1 MDQPKM
7 ERMLR
12 LMKFLSGN
20 VNYSVQELSVNLG
33 MSVRTIYRYI
43 DTFKSAGF
51 AVTKLHGD
59 CYKLGSLPKDTLD
72 LERLIYF
79 SEEEA
84 YLVNSLI
91 DGLTPTNSLK
101 SNLKQKLSAI
111 YKSTSIAEY
120 VDARSNAAHVQTLGE
135 AIDRQLK
142 VVLKN
147 YESGNS
153 HTIRDRFIEPFAF
166 TADYIDVWGYDL
178 EDGKNKTF
186 KIARID
192 EVVLT
197 GGAWS
202 CEMQHRKSG
211 TDIFRMSGEVPYRVK
226 LRLSFMA
233 KNLLVEEYPLA
244 GKYLSREGKDW
255 ILDTEVFSMNGV
267 GRFVSGLM
275 GEVEII
281 VGEELR
287 SFLKE
292 YGKKFFDGVN
302 ERYTAYA
309 KLLEPKIGIPYTTI
323 TPLIFIFV
331 RSCVHYAMFEDE
343 YYLKSQM
350 EILKQGVSLFA
361 EKYRSQYQN
370 GGDSK

>member
-12 LMKFLSGN
+12 LMKLLSGN
-20 VNYSVQELSVNLG
+20 VNYSVQELSVKLG

-59 CYKLGSLPKDTLD
+59 CYKLGSLPNDTLD

-197 GGAWS
+197 GGEWS

-292 YGKKFFDGVN
+292 YGKKFF
-302 ERYTAYA
+302 R
-309 KLLEPKIGIPYTTI
+309 
-323 TPLIFIFV
+323 
-331 RSCVHYAMFEDE
+331 
-343 YYLKSQM
+343 
-350 EILKQGVSLFA
+350 
-361 EKYRSQYQN
+361 
-370 GGDSK
+370 

>member
-20 VNYSVQELSVNLG
+20 VNYSVQELSVKLG

-197 GGAWS
+197 GEEWS

-292 YGKKFFDGVN
+292 YGKKFF
-302 ERYTAYA
+302 R
-309 KLLEPKIGIPYTTI
+309 
-323 TPLIFIFV
+323 
-331 RSCVHYAMFEDE
+331 
-343 YYLKSQM
+343 
-350 EILKQGVSLFA
+350 
-361 EKYRSQYQN
+361 
-370 GGDSK
+370 

>member
-12 LMKFLSGN
+12 LMKLLSGN
-20 VNYSVQELSVNLG
+20 VNYSVPELSDKLG

-43 DTFKSAGF
+43 DTFKAAGF

-59 CYKLGSLPKDTLD
+59 CYKLGSLPKDTVDLD
-72 LERLIYF
+72 RLIYF

-111 YKSTSIAEY
+111 YKSTSIADY
-120 VDARSNAAHVQTLGE
+120 VDSRSNSAHVQALGE
-135 AIDRQLK
+135 AIDGHLK
-142 VVLKN
+142 VVLKD

-166 TADYIDVWGYDL
+166 TTDYIDVWGYDL
-178 EDGKNKTF
+178 EDGRNKTF
-186 KIARID
+186 KIARIG
-192 EVVLT
+192 EVLLR
-197 GGAWS
+197 GGEWTSAA
-202 CEMQHRKSG
+202 CHKKSG
-211 TDIFRMSGEVPYRVK
+211 TDIFRMSGDVPYRVK
-226 LRLSFMA
+226 LKLSFMA

-244 GKYLSREGKDW
+244 GKFLSKEGQNW

-281 VGEELR
+281 VGEELKT
-287 SFLKE
+287 FLKE
-292 YGKKFFDGVN
+292 YGKKFFQ
-302 ERYTAYA
+302 
-309 KLLEPKIGIPYTTI
+309 TI
-323 TPLIFIFV
+323 
-331 RSCVHYAMFEDE
+331 
-343 YYLKSQM
+343 
-350 EILKQGVSLFA
+350 
-361 EKYRSQYQN
+361 
-370 GGDSK
+370 

>member
-12 LMKFLSGN
+12 LMKLLSGN
-20 VNYSVQELSVNLG
+20 VNYSVPELSDKLG

-43 DTFKSAGF
+43 DTFKAAGF

-59 CYKLGSLPKDTLD
+59 CYKLGSLPKDTVDLD
-72 LERLIYF
+72 RLIYF

-111 YKSTSIAEY
+111 YKSTSIADY
-120 VDARSNAAHVQTLGE
+120 VDSRSNAAHVQALGE
-135 AIDRQLK
+135 AIDGHLK
-142 VVLKN
+142 VVLKD

-166 TADYIDVWGYDL
+166 TTDYIDVWGYDL
-178 EDGKNKTF
+178 EDGRNKTF
-186 KIARID
+186 KIARIG
-192 EVVLT
+192 EVLLR
-197 GGAWS
+197 GGEWTSAAS
-202 CEMQHRKSG
+202 HKKSG
-211 TDIFRMSGEVPYRVK
+211 TDIFRMSGDVPYRVK
-226 LRLSFMA
+226 LKLSFMA

-244 GKYLSREGKDW
+244 GKFLSKEGQNW
-255 ILDTEVFSMNGV
+255 ILDTEVFSMNGI

-281 VGEELR
+281 VGEELKT
-287 SFLKE
+287 FLKE
-292 YGKKFFDGVN
+292 YGKKFFQ
-302 ERYTAYA
+302 
-309 KLLEPKIGIPYTTI
+309 TI
-323 TPLIFIFV
+323 
-331 RSCVHYAMFEDE
+331 
-343 YYLKSQM
+343 
-350 EILKQGVSLFA
+350 
-361 EKYRSQYQN
+361 
-370 GGDSK
+370 